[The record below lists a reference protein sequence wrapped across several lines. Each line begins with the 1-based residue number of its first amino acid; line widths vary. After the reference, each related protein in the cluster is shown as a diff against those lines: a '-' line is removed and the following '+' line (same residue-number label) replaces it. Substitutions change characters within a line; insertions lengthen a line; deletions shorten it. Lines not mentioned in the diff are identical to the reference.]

1 MNKYCTLDF
10 FIDHVIGTKKFY
22 KLPTTKKIFI
32 VKKFL
37 EIKTSLEDEL

>member
-1 MNKYCTLDF
+1 MNEYCNLDF
-10 FIDHVIGTKKFY
+10 FIDHVIGTNKFY

-37 EIKTSLEDEL
+37 EIKISLEEEL